1 MTFNQVLKEYGG
13 QKGVG
18 KIAGIHHTVIAKLQH
33 GRNLKNIRLDAYLKL
48 KKAFPGI
55 DMYKEFPI
63 LRDLEKKGNER

>member
-1 MTFNQVLKEYGG
+1 MTFNQILKQHGG

-33 GRNLKNIRLDAYLKL
+33 GENLHLIRLEAYIKL
-48 KKAFPGI
+48 AQAFPQL

-63 LRDLEKKGNER
+63 LRDLEKKGSVR